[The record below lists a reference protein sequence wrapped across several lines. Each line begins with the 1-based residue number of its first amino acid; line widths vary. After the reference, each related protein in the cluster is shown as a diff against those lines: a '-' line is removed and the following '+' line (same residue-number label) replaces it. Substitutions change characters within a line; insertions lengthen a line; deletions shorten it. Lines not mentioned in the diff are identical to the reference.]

1 MRDFVSSE
9 VDQSTAREKL
19 RRSQSRGQMFGLA
32 ATTVFFVTLILNA
45 RINGACHATGPAGA
59 SAKPLRGRADDVP
72 TDCLDRSLLCSLC
85 LRSQRFSHVVV
96 TRSEPAMSSAFHQH
110 RSAIDPCQG
119 TPDGSSVL
127 VSRRSHPDGHAERCQ
142 LSEVGAIST
151 RQKDNANVPDSGRHP
166 PARMRY

>member
-45 RINGACHATGPAGA
+45 RINGACHATEPAGA

-72 TDCLDRSLLCSLC
+72 TSCLERDCLDRSLLCSLC

-96 TRSEPAMSSAFHQH
+96 TRTASPQCPQ
-110 RSAIDPCQG
+110 R
-119 TPDGSSVL
+119 L
-127 VSRRSHPDGHAERCQ
+127 
-142 LSEVGAIST
+142 IST
-151 RQKDNANVPDSGRHP
+151 GAQLIHVKALRTAPRYWYLTDPIPMDMLNGANFQK
-166 PARMRY
+166 